1 MDQDVE
7 KIIEILKRVGEFDAI
22 APDQDFYRAG
32 LDSMRGM
39 DVMLDLETEFGVSV
53 PDDQF
58 VNARTA
64 NDLAALVGSLRSA

>member
-1 MDQDVE
+1 MDQDIE
-7 KIIEILKRVGEFDAI
+7 KIVGILKRVGELDEI

-39 DVMLDLETEFGVSV
+39 DVMLDLESEFDVTI

-64 NDLAALVGSLRSA
+64 NDLAALVGRMRSA